1 MINIHQVTQGFEIL
15 SYLIKFFFSSGI
27 FNVSQ
32 LKGPDKSIYPS
43 SMLWKPVVYQS
54 EDRSIEQNTLMQVY
68 SIKNQVSLDDSI
80 DQGIFDALFIKPNV
94 SAFNVSLGAKAD
106 GRKN

>member
-1 MINIHQVTQGFEIL
+1 
-15 SYLIKFFFSSGI
+15 
-27 FNVSQ
+27 
-32 LKGPDKSIYPS
+32 
-43 SMLWKPVVYQS
+43 
-54 EDRSIEQNTLMQVY
+54 MQVY